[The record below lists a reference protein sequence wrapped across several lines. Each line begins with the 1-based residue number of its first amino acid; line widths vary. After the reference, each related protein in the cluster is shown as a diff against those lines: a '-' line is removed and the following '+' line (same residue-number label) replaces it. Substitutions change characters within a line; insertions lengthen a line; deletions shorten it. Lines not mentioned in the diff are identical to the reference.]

1 MTQINPYIAFNG
13 NCEEAFSFY
22 KSVFGGEFTHIGRFK
37 DMPCEEDQKI
47 PEEDA
52 EKIMHVS
59 LPIGTGTTIMGC
71 DSSDSFGKNLVIG
84 NNITI
89 SINVDNEAEA
99 HRIFNGLSDSGNI
112 MMPLNKTFWAAL
124 FGMFTDKFGINWMI
138 NCE

>member
-1 MTQINPYIAFNG
+1 
-13 NCEEAFSFY
+13 
-22 KSVFGGEFTHIGRFK
+22 
-37 DMPCEEDQKI
+37 MPCEEDQQI

-59 LPIGTGTTIMGC
+59 LPIGKDSTIMGS
-71 DSSDSFGKNLVIG
+71 DSSESFGKKLVVG

-89 SINVDNEAEA
+89 SINADNEEEA
-99 HRIFNGLSDSGNI
+99 HRIFNSLSEGGDV

-124 FGMFTDKFGINWMI
+124 FGMFTDKFGINWMV